1 MRIKTLEE
9 YIEMLRKE
17 DLLVSSEGIDTGA
30 LAGAGS
36 EVQIKDV
43 SYNSILCGE
52 GTLFI
57 CKGAN
62 FKEQYL
68 KDALENGAVAYVCT
82 PDFAEKEQL
91 SSVPRIVVS
100 DMRKAISR
108 ISALYFDRSWD
119 KGLKLVGLT
128 GTKGKSTT
136 ATMLKS
142 ILDIHRGREIGF
154 SSGIYTYDGE
164 HREKARKLTTPETI
178 ELHRILDGCVRN
190 DCRYLVMEVSSQAL
204 KYDRTLDLNFEVCG
218 FLNISE
224 DHISAAEHKDM
235 EDYFTSKLKI
245 FRQSRIAC
253 INADMDPAY
262 LGRVLA
268 EAQSVCEKVVTFG
281 FGHNAHVRGL
291 NVEEVPGKIIIE
303 AAFDADGKTCRE
315 RFTVNIGGAYNASNA
330 LMAIAAALE
339 LGVPVDTIRQGLEQV
354 KVAGRMELYTIPKKS
369 VDIIVDC
376 AHNKMSYEAL
386 FDYVHHHYPDRK
398 VGFLFGCV
406 GDKAFNRRKEAGEIA
421 DKNADF
427 IVITER
433 DPGKEDVNKI
443 CNEILENIEHKEKA
457 RIITDRDRAVRTALE
472 TAEELGNCVVI
483 LAGCGSDA
491 YVKRGTSFVEFA
503 TDGERVQEYL
513 QGR

>member
-119 KGLKLVGLT
+119 KGLELVGLT

-142 ILDIHRGREIGF
+142 ILDI
-154 SSGIYTYDGE
+154 
-164 HREKARKLTTPETI
+164 
-178 ELHRILDGCVRN
+178 
-190 DCRYLVMEVSSQAL
+190 Q
-204 KYDRTLDLNFEVCG
+204 DR
-218 FLNISE
+218 
-224 DHISAAEHKDM
+224 
-235 EDYFTSKLKI
+235 
-245 FRQSRIAC
+245 
-253 INADMDPAY
+253 
-262 LGRVLA
+262 
-268 EAQSVCEKVVTFG
+268 
-281 FGHNAHVRGL
+281 
-291 NVEEVPGKIIIE
+291 
-303 AAFDADGKTCRE
+303 
-315 RFTVNIGGAYNASNA
+315 
-330 LMAIAAALE
+330 
-339 LGVPVDTIRQGLEQV
+339 
-354 KVAGRMELYTIPKKS
+354 KS
-369 VDIIVDC
+369 VV
-376 AHNKMSYEAL
+376 
-386 FDYVHHHYPDRK
+386 
-398 VGFLFGCV
+398 
-406 GDKAFNRRKEAGEIA
+406 
-421 DKNADF
+421 
-427 IVITER
+427 
-433 DPGKEDVNKI
+433 
-443 CNEILENIEHKEKA
+443 
-457 RIITDRDRAVRTALE
+457 
-472 TAEELGNCVVI
+472 
-483 LAGCGSDA
+483 
-491 YVKRGTSFVEFA
+491 
-503 TDGERVQEYL
+503 
-513 QGR
+513 